1 MLIWDAVVARH
12 LSEQMEGGWA
22 GLQYPFV
29 CCFVDDY
36 TWLPLPGFKALGGKE
51 RSWCEG

>member
-1 MLIWDAVVARH
+1 MLLWDAVVARH

-29 CCFVDDY
+29 GSFVDDY
-36 TWLPLPGFKALGGKE
+36 PHGCRCQASHL
-51 RSWCEG
+51 